1 MDFWSNISLG
11 FSVISEPMNL
21 VFCFLGV
28 LLGTLIGVLPGL
40 GPGATISLLL
50 PLTYHLNPV
59 ASVIMVAGI
68 YYGAKYGGSTTSIL
82 LNIPGEADSVV
93 TCLDGYQM
101 ARQGRAGPAL
111 GISAFGSFIAGTFAT
126 LGLMLVAPAL
136 AKFAL
141 RFGPPEIFALMVLA
155 MTLIT
160 FMSSGSQI
168 KGLAMAI
175 LGLFLGSIGLDVF
188 ENVDRFVFGY
198 NFLLEGLGIVPV
210 IMGLFGVGEV
220 LANLEIQSK
229 GEVFQKRVSNLLPS
243 LKDWKDSFWPIM
255 RGTFIGFFIG
265 LIPGGGG
272 MASTFTSYSIEKKI
286 SRHPEKFGKGAIEGV
301 AGPEAANNACSGANF
316 IPLMTLGVPTNGIM
330 AIIFASLLINGLQPG
345 PLLIR
350 DNPAIFWGVIAS
362 MYVGNVMLVI
372 LNLPLIGIWVRFLT
386 IPYSVLAPLI
396 LFFCLLGSYTMKNAV
411 PDLVVMLIFGILGF
425 LMRKF
430 RYEGAP
436 LIMGFIISEM
446 VEGSFIRSLRMSN
459 GDFSIFFTRPISCV
473 LMVIALAFFI
483 LPFFGKKPKSLGSK
497 DDEK

>member
-1 MDFWSNISLG
+1 MDFYSNIAMG
-11 FSVISEPMNL
+11 FSVVAEPMNL
-21 VFCFLGV
+21 LFCFVGV

-40 GPGATISLLL
+40 GPGPTISLLL

-59 ASVIMVAGI
+59 SSIIMVAGI

-82 LNIPGEADSVV
+82 LNIPGEVDSVV

-136 AKFAL
+136 ARFAL
-141 RFGPPEIFALMVLA
+141 SFGPPEMFALMVLA
-155 MTLIT
+155 LTLIT
-160 FMSSGSQI
+160 FMSSGSQV
-168 KGLAMAI
+168 KGLAMAT
-175 LGLFLGSIGLDVF
+175 LGLFLGSIGLDIF
-188 ENVDRFVFGY
+188 TNVDRFVFGY

-210 IMGLFGVGEV
+210 IVGLFGVGEV
-220 LANLEIQSK
+220 LSNLEVQLKAEI
-229 GEVFQKRVSNLLPS
+229 FQKRVSNLLPS
-243 LKDWKDSFWPIM
+243 LQDWKDSIWPII
-255 RGTFIGFFIG
+255 RGTFIGFFVG

-272 MASTFTSYSIEKKI
+272 IASTFASYTIEKRI
-286 SRHPEKFGKGAIEGV
+286 SKHPEKFGNGVIEGV

-316 IPLMTLGVPTNGIM
+316 IPLMTLGIPTNGIM

-345 PLLIR
+345 PHLIK
-350 DNPAIFWGVIAS
+350 NQPALFWGVIAS

-386 IPYSVLAPLI
+386 IPYSILAPLI
-396 LFFCLLGSYTMKNAV
+396 LFFCLLGAYTLKNAV
-411 PDLVVMLIFGILGF
+411 ADLIIMLVFGILGF

-436 LIMGFIISEM
+436 LIMGFVISEL
-446 VEGSFIRSLRMSN
+446 VEGAFIRSLLMS
-459 GDFSIFFTRPISCV
+459 GGSFTIFFTRPISCV
-473 LMVIALAFFI
+473 LMILAVLLFV
-483 LPFFGKKPKSLGSK
+483 LPFFGKKLRALGASDK
-497 DDEK
+497 